1 MGEPLKVAD
10 LFAAK
15 QQGRPVAAVS
25 CYDYTTARLVARTP
39 VELVLVGDSAAQALL
54 GFESTLP
61 ATMDFMVAIT
71 AAVGRGAPKA
81 LLVADMP
88 FLSYHV
94 GIPAAVT
101 NAGRFVVEAGA
112 GMVKIETTSA
122 QLEVIK
128 AVSNAGIAVMA
139 HVGIRPQAIGRTGR
153 LRAEGTTASAAVEL
167 MELCEQS
174 VQAGAQ
180 ALLLEG
186 TSCELGGIITRRS
199 PVPVIGCGSGPH
211 CDGQILI
218 APDILGLS
226 GQNLPKFAKAFGGQD
241 EACVK
246 AFERYCK
253 SVHARRFPD
262 KAHSYHMKRG
272 ELGKLTELLG

>member
-1 MGEPLKVAD
+1 MGEHLKVAD

-71 AAVGRGAPKA
+71 AAVGRGAPEA

-112 GMVKIETTSA
+112 G
-122 QLEVIK
+122 QF
-128 AVSNAGIAVMA
+128 AG
-139 HVGIRPQAIGRTGR
+139 RWFRNR
-153 LRAEGTTASAAVEL
+153 LRQGRRHLGFPSLPTGGSSPGRYVCL
-167 MELCEQS
+167 R
-174 VQAGAQ
+174 VNRRRKN
-180 ALLLEG
+180 LE
-186 TSCELGGIITRRS
+186 RPRNRD
-199 PVPVIGCGSGPH
+199 GP
-211 CDGQILI
+211 G
-218 APDILGLS
+218 
-226 GQNLPKFAKAFGGQD
+226 
-241 EACVK
+241 
-246 AFERYCK
+246 
-253 SVHARRFPD
+253 
-262 KAHSYHMKRG
+262 
-272 ELGKLTELLG
+272 